1 MNSFPPKHRCALLL
15 VCFIGLLGSGCVAH
29 VHSIGLGATGTNE
42 IVARQYYALFGFIAV
57 NEVDPQ
63 RMAADLTSYS
73 IETKFGFVDMLLA
86 PFLLPLTFTTRTVI
100 VRT

>member
-1 MNSFPPKHRCALLL
+1 MNPLSPRHRCALLL
-15 VCFIGLLGSGCVAH
+15 VPFIGLLGGGCVSH
-29 VHSIGLGATGTNE
+29 LHSIGLGATGTNE
-42 IVARQYYALFGFIAV
+42 LVARQYYALFGFIVV

-73 IETKFGFVDMLLA
+73 IETKFGFIDMLLA
-86 PFLLPLTFTTRTVI
+86 PFLLPLTFTTRTVV

>member
-1 MNSFPPKHRCALLL
+1 MLL
-15 VCFIGLLGSGCVAH
+15 VPLIGLLGGGCLSH
-29 VHSIGLGATGTNE
+29 QHSIGLGATGTNE
-42 IVARQYYALFGFIAV
+42 MVARQYYALFGFIVV

-73 IETKFGFVDMLLA
+73 IETKFGFIDMLLA
-86 PFLLPLTFTTRTVI
+86 PFLLPLTFTTRTVV